1 MTVAGMDEECLR
13 SIQESKTLAGIFQS
27 VVDDCKVSTH
37 WSKLKVCISWLVCT
51 GTHIYKV
58 SYHNTVTYL
67 SLQSLHPAI
76 DDFIVK
82 STKLEN
88 QIRSTSF
95 AFSAFLESFQ
105 KIAQKAANTKG
116 IP

>member
-1 MTVAGMDEECLR
+1 MV
-13 SIQESKTLAGIFQS
+13 
-27 VVDDCKVSTH
+27 
-37 WSKLKVCISWLVCT
+37 
-51 GTHIYKV
+51 IYYLTRICMEGKR
-58 SYHNTVTYL
+58 NTNKYII
-67 SLQSLHPAI
+67 LQGLHPAI

-105 KIAQKAANTKG
+105 KIAHKASNTKG
-116 IP
+116 NTL